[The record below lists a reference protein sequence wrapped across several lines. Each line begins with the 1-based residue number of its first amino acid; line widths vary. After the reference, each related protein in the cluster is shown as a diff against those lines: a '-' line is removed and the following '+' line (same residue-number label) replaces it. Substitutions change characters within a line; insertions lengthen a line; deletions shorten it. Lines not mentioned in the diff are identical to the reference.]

1 MVLNRLKT
9 VNARASRTLWH
20 LDYILSF
27 LETPAQASIVPLSS
41 RRLFRLLSCFSS
53 GDLVRAR
60 LVETLHLT
68 KCLVS

>member
-1 MVLNRLKT
+1 MVMNRLKT

-41 RRLFRLLSCFSS
+41 RRLLRRMRSRFSS

-60 LVETLHLT
+60 ASKNICE
-68 KCLVS
+68 